1 LIIILYFRLL
11 GYIFLNLLTLANRL
25 IKTETPPS
33 LDAALEAAAKLTAG
47 NPSPEEESE
56 AYLEAD
62 DDTPRPTAV
71 RLNRQEYEYLKNVF
85 ATRGHGLK
93 VSTGMKM
100 AALYIAERVE
110 DGKLSISKAG
120 ISDRRG

>member
-1 LIIILYFRLL
+1 M
-11 GYIFLNLLTLANRL
+11 ANRL
-25 IKTETPPS
+25 ITTETPPA
-33 LDAALEAAAKLTAG
+33 LGAALEAAAKLTAG

-56 AYLEAD
+56 AYLEVE

-71 RLNRQEYEYLKNVF
+71 RLNHQEYEYLKNVF

-110 DGKLSISKAG
+110 DGALSISKAG
-120 ISDRRG
+120 IRERKG

>member
-1 LIIILYFRLL
+1 M
-11 GYIFLNLLTLANRL
+11 ANRL
-25 IKTETPPS
+25 ITTDIPPA
-33 LDAALEAAAKLTAG
+33 LDAAMEAAAKLTAG
-47 NPSPEEESE
+47 NPRQDEDSGEQ
-56 AYLEAD
+56 AQ

-85 ATRGHGLK
+85 ATFGHGLK

-120 ISDRRG
+120 ISDRQSQR

>member
-1 LIIILYFRLL
+1 M
-11 GYIFLNLLTLANRL
+11 ANRL
-25 IKTETPPS
+25 VKTETPPAMS
-33 LDAALEAAAKLTAG
+33 AALEAAAKLTAG
-47 NPSPEEESE
+47 NPLPAEENVAYTEEEV
-56 AYLEAD
+56 
-62 DDTPRPTAV
+62 DTPRPTAV
-71 RLNRQEYEYLKNVF
+71 RLNAQEYEYLKTIF

-110 DGKLSISKAG
+110 DGSLSISRAG

>member
-1 LIIILYFRLL
+1 M
-11 GYIFLNLLTLANRL
+11 ANRL
-25 IKTETPPS
+25 IKTETPPA
-33 LDAALEAAAKLTAG
+33 LDAAIEAAAKLTAG

-56 AYLEAD
+56 AYFEAD

-100 AALYIAERVE
+100 AVFYIAERVN
-110 DGKLSISKAG
+110 DRTLSISKAG
-120 ISDRRG
+120 IRERKG

>member
-1 LIIILYFRLL
+1 M
-11 GYIFLNLLTLANRL
+11 ANRL
-25 IKTETPPS
+25 IKTETPPA
-33 LDAALEAAAKLTAG
+33 LDAALEVAAKLTAG
-47 NPSPEEESE
+47 NPSPEEEGE
-56 AYLEAD
+56 ACLEAE

-71 RLNRQEYEYLKNVF
+71 RLNRQEYEYLKNLF

-100 AALYIAERVE
+100 AALYIAEQVE

-120 ISDRRG
+120 IRERKG

>member
-1 LIIILYFRLL
+1 M
-11 GYIFLNLLTLANRL
+11 ANRL
-25 IKTETPPS
+25 VTTKTPPAA
-33 LDAALEAAAKLTAG
+33 LGAALEAAAKLTAG
-47 NPSPEEESE
+47 NPPPEENE
-56 AYLEAD
+56 AYAEAE

-71 RLNRQEYEYLKNVF
+71 RLNHHEYEYLKNVF

-110 DGKLSISKAG
+110 DGTLSISKAG
-120 ISDRRG
+120 ISDRRR